1 MAATTR
7 LELDA
12 VTVKAF
18 ARLQDRLCDSFCEPS
33 ADTGDKTETIHHV
46 ARLVRI
52 QTTLRGMLP
61 DTMAGQGEA

>member
-18 ARLQDRLCDSFCEPS
+18 ARLQDRPHGSFCELS
-33 ADTGDKTETIHHV
+33 ANIGDKKETIHHD
-46 ARLVRI
+46 ARLVRL
-52 QTTLRGMLP
+52 QTILRDMSP
-61 DTMAGQGEA
+61 DTMAEQSEA